1 MKLHSIFKL
10 NAASAL
16 SVLAIAALT
25 ASAALLSFIPVRAAA
40 APTLALQCQVS
51 PDQNGVGVTLS
62 CNGELPDGSNINL
75 VCNAGVITEN
85 NGEYKAGGG
94 TCNIGAG
101 LAGITLSATPDG
113 FILVTP
119 STGTIIVTNGG
130 ETVTVNGLLAS
141 AAVSAYGQGI
151 TVTLSPLSVSVLNTE
166 ITTSV
171 KLLNTINVASIAV
184 QGNVASV
191 GINGSTLTISG
202 PNLSYNGDVAGLIL
216 FTGACNN
223 TVTANLG
230 LLIPIVAPALS
241 CGI

>member
-10 NAASAL
+10 HATRAV

-25 ASAALLSFIPVRAAA
+25 ASAAVLTFIPIRAAA
-40 APTLALQCQVS
+40 APTSALECQVN

-75 VCNAGVITEN
+75 TCNAGVITESN
-85 NGEYKAGGG
+85 NEYKAGGG

-113 FILVTP
+113 FILVSP
-119 STGTIIVTNGG
+119 SSGTIIVTNGG
-130 ETVTVNGLLAS
+130 ETVTVSGLLAS

-151 TVTLSPLSVSVLNTE
+151 TVTLSPLSVGVLNTA

-171 KLLNTINVASIAV
+171 KLLNTVNVASITV
-184 QGNVASV
+184 QGNAASV

-202 PNLSYNGDVAGLIL
+202 PDLSYSGDVAGLIL

-230 LLIPIVAPALS
+230 LLIPITAPALS
-241 CGI
+241 CGT

>member
-10 NAASAL
+10 NAARAL

-25 ASAALLSFIPVRAAA
+25 ASAAFLSFTVHAAA
-40 APTLALQCQVS
+40 APTIALRCQVS
-51 PDQNGVGVTLS
+51 PNQNGVGVTLS

-94 TCNIGAG
+94 TCNIGTV
-101 LAGITLSATPDG
+101 LAGINLSATPDG

-130 ETVTVNGLLAS
+130 ETVTVSGLLAS
-141 AAVSAYGQGI
+141 ATVSGYGQGI
-151 TVTLSPLSVSVLNTE
+151 TVTLSPLSVSVLNTK

-171 KLLNTINVASIAV
+171 KLLNTINVASVAV
-184 QGNVASV
+184 QGNAASV
-191 GINGSTLTISG
+191 GINGSTLTIGG

-223 TVTANLG
+223 TVTANLD